1 MRLSQ
6 LARITAIPVTVAVAI
21 GVADAQ
27 TIPRPPAGA
36 IGQPERRP
44 PGAEGPIEV
53 QAPSDVRLTPQ
64 QQLEEAQKY
73 AQQMDQAAAV
83 VRSQLEQARAA
94 NDVVKVLCLND
105 RLGQINV
112 AIRSSRD
119 RVIALRSAVARGDTD
134 RAHHEFTVLQVLRD
148 RVETLRGEASLC
160 IGEEGGFAGEGE
172 VRVEIDPNIP
182 TIDPTDLGIDPGVI
196 LETPVLSSPVQ

>member
-1 MRLSQ
+1 MRFSQ
-6 LARITAIPVTVAVAI
+6 LARITAIPVTVALAI

-27 TIPRPPAGA
+27 TIARPPVGA
-36 IGQPERRP
+36 IGQPSDRR

-73 AQQMDQAAAV
+73 AQQMNQAATV
-83 VRSQLEQARAA
+83 VQSQLEQAKAA
-94 NDVVKVLCLND
+94 RDVVKVLCLND

-119 RVIALRSAVARGDTD
+119 RVIALRSAVSRGDAD

-148 RVETLRGEASLC
+148 RVETLRGEANQC
-160 IGEEGGFAGEGE
+160 IGEESGFAGEGE

-196 LETPVLSSPVQ
+196 LEAPVLSSPVQ